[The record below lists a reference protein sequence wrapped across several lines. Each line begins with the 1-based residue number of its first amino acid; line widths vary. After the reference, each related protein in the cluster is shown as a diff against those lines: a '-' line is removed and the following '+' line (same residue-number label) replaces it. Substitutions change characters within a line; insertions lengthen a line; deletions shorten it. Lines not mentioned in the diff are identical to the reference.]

1 MKKILK
7 GQSLRFDVHDRGSGK
22 PVAWGSGL
30 HLHKTMNHDRYNGAE
45 VLIPL
50 DNDFDIEFRNI
61 RGRNKDIEGRIRNEI
76 YDALTKDPQKRR
88 EFSDTIFEQ
97 IERFSL
103 DLPKRERITNLRN
116 SADRI
121 AKHFSLKGH
130 VNENIKRDIFENV
143 KQYLTTHLDNEGN
156 TVYILQDVNGK
167 TIKIGEN
174 LEILETEDL
183 KFNINAK

>member
-1 MKKILK
+1 MRNILK
-7 GQSLRFDVHDRGSGK
+7 GQSLRFDAHDSGSGK
-22 PVAWGSGL
+22 PVAWGNGL
-30 HLHKTMNHDRYNGAE
+30 HLHKTMNRDRYNGAE

-61 RGRNKDIEGRIRNEI
+61 RGRNKNIEGRIRNEI
-76 YDALTKDPQKRR
+76 YDVLTKDPQKRR
-88 EFSDTIFEQ
+88 EFSDTIFKQ

-103 DLPKRERITNLRN
+103 YLPKRDRIINLRT

-121 AKHFSLKGH
+121 AKHFSLTDH
-130 VNENIKRDIFENV
+130 VREEIQHDIFKNI
-143 KQYLTTHLDNEGN
+143 KQYLTTHLDDEG
-156 TVYILQDVNGK
+156 TVVYILQDVDGK

-183 KFNINAK
+183 KFNIKAK